1 MASPSRT
8 LATPITLLSRR
19 STQLYQPY
27 PHHRTFTSTTRIL
40 VNPLSN
46 LSHFSAAKEA
56 QFLSK
61 EKRIPRE
68 EFHPYLQLIRSS
80 EVDPYAPVPGAS
92 PSVIAALNHAKS
104 GEADTD
110 TALRL
115 AVANL
120 IDQLKASNREK
131 EEILRVLSHIQ
142 DRYRREERN
151 ALLMLFACFGMLA
164 VVTVKTRAVED
175 MVGWVRGQSDEWN
188 AFDWGWLGTSSDYL
202 PKLKPEYISMLES
215 PARESKR
222 NLLSLPDTEKRERQS
237 REVPR
242 PVQVVNPPFEQTES
256 RGTLSRLFWASNGS
270 K

>member
-1 MASPSRT
+1 MAPPSRT
-8 LATPITLLSRR
+8 LATSGTLLSRR
-19 STQLYQPY
+19 STQLYP
-27 PHHRTFTSTTRIL
+27 PCLHHRTFTSTTRIS

-56 QFLSK
+56 QFLSR

-131 EEILRVLSHIQ
+131 DDILRVLSHVQ

-164 VVTVKTRAVED
+164 VVIVKTRAVED
-175 MVGWVRGQSDEWN
+175 LVGWVRGQGEEWTS
-188 AFDWGWLGTSSDYL
+188 FDWGWLGTSSDYL
-202 PKLKPEYISMLES
+202 PKLKPEYIDMLES
-215 PARESKR
+215 QVQQGKR
-222 NLLSLPDTEKRERQS
+222 NLLSLPETERRELYS
-237 REVPR
+237 REAPR
-242 PVQVVNPPFEQTES
+242 PVQVVNPPCEQIES
-256 RGTLSRLFWASNGS
+256 RGTLSRLFWAASGS

>member
-1 MASPSRT
+1 MTSPSRT
-8 LATPITLLSRR
+8 LAISVAPLSRR
-19 STQLYQPY
+19 PIQLCQPCL
-27 PHHRTFTSTTRIL
+27 HHRTFTSTTRIS

-104 GEADTD
+104 GQADTD
-110 TALRL
+110 SALRL

-131 EEILRVLSHIQ
+131 DEILRVVSHVQ
-142 DRYRREERN
+142 DRYKREERN
-151 ALLMLFACFGMLA
+151 ALLMLFACFGTLA
-164 VVTVKTRAVED
+164 IVIMKTRAMED
-175 MVGWVRGQSDEWN
+175 LIGWMRGQGEEFNS
-188 AFDWGWLGTSSDYL
+188 FDWGWLGTSSDYL
-202 PKLKPEYISMLES
+202 PKLKPEYINILE
-215 PARESKR
+215 PQVHEGKR
-222 NLLSLPDTEKRERQS
+222 NLLSLPETERRERYS

-242 PVQVVNPPFEQTES
+242 PVKMVNPPREQTEC
-256 RGTLSRLFWASNGS
+256 RGTLSRLFWASDGS